1 MKKKTKKQ
9 IESIIGK
16 KIIWILD
23 IPPFE
28 QQCIVCFNGQLT
40 DILKFVKRK
49 KRLSAK
55 GKEMIEY
62 LEKNPEILNEKV
74 ELTGARTYVVP
85 PLDYCMII
93 HHSQTDWLETSKN
106 VSHEVTHLSQYVLR
120 NAQIPLQEETEEV
133 YTYLQAYLLKMILK
147 KIY

>member
-1 MKKKTKKQ
+1 MKKKKTKKQ
-9 IESIIGK
+9 IESVIGK

-40 DILKFVKRK
+40 DILKFIKRK
-49 KRLSAK
+49 KLTVK

-62 LEKNPEILNEKV
+62 LEKNPEILNEKT
-74 ELTGARTYVVP
+74 ELTGARTYVLP
-85 PLDYCMII
+85 PLDYCMIV
-93 HHSQTDWLETSKN
+93 HHSQTNWLETTKI
-106 VSHEVTHLSQYVLR
+106 VSHEVSHLSHYVLR
-120 NAQIPLQEETEEV
+120 NARIPLQEETEET
-133 YTYLQAYLLKMILK
+133 YTYLQAYLLKEILK